1 MNEELELANMKDY
14 AVTFESL
21 QELEKIT
28 YHRSS
33 AGRSSADC
41 FYLVGKEGVVGDL
54 LAVRDAIMCLYET
67 EKNMY
72 SDQNYDI
79 RRKILH
85 LKATCLTIE
94 TMLNNLVERL
104 SEDCAALKA
113 TRSKLCDLDKKAED
127 E

>member
-21 QELEKIT
+21 QQLEKIT
-28 YHRSS
+28 YHRAS
-33 AGRSSADC
+33 AGRNSADC
-41 FYLVGKEGVVGDL
+41 FYLIGREGLVGDL
-54 LAVRDAIMCLYET
+54 LAVRDATMCLCET

-72 SDQNYDI
+72 SDENYDI

-85 LKATCLTIE
+85 LKATCLTMK
-94 TMLNNLVERL
+94 TMLNSLAERL
-104 SEDCAALKA
+104 LEDCAALE
-113 TRSKLCDLDKKAED
+113 TTYSKLCDLDKKAEN